1 MRRGRLPILIVGVT
15 LMAGCAPAG
24 DFPKIDAGLAR
35 DEARKQR
42 AVAMKASAR
51 REARVRNVAFR
62 IMAGNVELCGDKVQK
77 TTGFLATT
85 LEQYSGRVREWRET
99 AREVLGVGERPTV
112 VHVAEGSP
120 AHLAGLKAGD
130 ELLRLNGQ
138 ALGTGK
144 ASGRKVSEI
153 FGNSESEDFT
163 LTIER
168 RGEARELALGRAAA
182 CDYPVLIVNR
192 YDVNAWAD
200 GERIYVTAGML
211 RFTENDEELALI
223 IGHELAHNTRGHV
236 ASKKGNTLLGV
247 ILGAAAAVLSGVD
260 VTSLGAQTGGL
271 AYSQDFEAEA
281 DYVGVYHA
289 GRAGYDVRK
298 AASFLRRLGA
308 LRPAAIRLAGSAHPS
323 TAKRFLA
330 VERAVAEF
338 ERKRKSGL
346 PLLPD
351 ERADR

>member
-1 MRRGRLPILIVGVT
+1 
-15 LMAGCAPAG
+15 
-24 DFPKIDAGLAR
+24 
-35 DEARKQR
+35 
-42 AVAMKASAR
+42 MKASAR

-77 TTGFLATT
+77 TTGFLSTT

-211 RFTENDEELALI
+211 RFTENDEELAPI
-223 IGHELAHNTRGHV
+223 NRAR
-236 ASKKGNTLLGV
+236 A
-247 ILGAAAAVLSGVD
+247 
-260 VTSLGAQTGGL
+260 GAQHAGPRRVKEGQRAPGGHIGSGCRRPVGRGRDEPRSADGRGCVFPGFRGGGGL
-271 AYSQDFEAEA
+271 SRRVSRRARRIRRPQGGVLLTAARRAAPGGDTSRGKRASLHGEALPGGGARRCGIREEA
-281 DYVGVYHA
+281 
-289 GRAGYDVRK
+289 K
-298 AASFLRRLGA
+298 E
-308 LRPAAIRLAGSAHPS
+308 RPAPS
-323 TAKRFLA
+323 SR
-330 VERAVAEF
+330 
-338 ERKRKSGL
+338 
-346 PLLPD
+346 
-351 ERADR
+351 

>member
-1 MRRGRLPILIVGVT
+1 MRKARPLT
-15 LMAGCAPAG
+15 WPA
-24 DFPKIDAGLAR
+24 
-35 DEARKQR
+35 
-42 AVAMKASAR
+42 
-51 REARVRNVAFR
+51 
-62 IMAGNVELCGDKVQK
+62 C
-77 TTGFLATT
+77 
-85 LEQYSGRVREWRET
+85 
-99 AREVLGVGERPTV
+99 
-112 VHVAEGSP
+112 
-120 AHLAGLKAGD
+120 KAGD

-168 RGEARELALGRAAA
+168 RGEARELALRRAAA
-182 CDYPVLIVNR
+182 CDYPMLIVNR

-236 ASKKGNTLLGV
+236 ASKKGNTLLGA

-281 DYVGVYHA
+281 DYVGAYRR
-289 GRAGYDVRK
+289 RARRIRRPQGGVLL
-298 AASFLRRLGA
+298 AAARRAAPGGDTSRGKRASLHGEALPGVGA
-308 LRPAAIRLAGSAHPS
+308 RRCGIREEAKERPASSSR
-323 TAKRFLA
+323 
-330 VERAVAEF
+330 
-338 ERKRKSGL
+338 
-346 PLLPD
+346 
-351 ERADR
+351 